1 MKKLLLGI
9 GVSLMVLL
17 GSCSSEPITEDKT
30 YDSIKEKYGDKG
42 KELIVSDNCMKVGS
56 RLKLVSNKISKN
68 FKSENVTN
76 FGCVIRCKNTN
87 RYGVN
92 YTLSFSEEPN
102 IYKISFNS
110 DTPFKLKSGSFLE
123 KMIKGDNE
131 TQKQLRELLNQEL
144 KNVVINGKYKI
155 NEFQQLSLY
164 YITFNK
170 INEKKENIYYNK
182 EQRIYVVD
190 EIINSFEYD

>member
-68 FKSENVTN
+68 FKSENISN
-76 FGCVIRCKNTN
+76 FGCVIRNKSMNKG
-87 RYGVN
+87 GVN

-110 DTPFKLKSGSFLE
+110 DTPFKLKSGIFLE
-123 KMIKGDNE
+123 CNFRVDSISSNLHNIVNCVFNYINMRN
-131 TQKQLRELLNQEL
+131 NQ
-144 KNVVINGKYKI
+144 
-155 NEFQQLSLY
+155 
-164 YITFNK
+164 YILIPFFHT
-170 INEKKENIYYNK
+170 
-182 EQRIYVVD
+182 
-190 EIINSFEYD
+190 